1 MAWAV
6 VTCNLISLPMFK
18 AAESVLLK
26 EIYYI
31 SNPNNKKIC
40 FYEKTPLFGT
50 QNWVESHRFC
60 HNCGHICRTPSSV
73 GVLACSL
80 CQPCQHYKKPIF
92 LKAATYHVPKAT
104 TLPALTHY
112 WGLFS
117 TQHSFLDLMWF
128 AQKKDPETFFYI
140 LRLRACYFYSY
151 ILGPKLRNLEW
162 CRDSRLF
169 SELFW
174 KPC

>member
-18 AAESVLLK
+18 ATVSVLLK

-128 AQKKDPETFFYI
+128 AQKKDPETFFY
-140 LRLRACYFYSY
+140 LTTTSLLLLFVHF
-151 ILGPKLRNLEW
+151 GTKTTE
-162 CRDSRLF
+162 SRVM
-169 SELFW
+169 
-174 KPC
+174 